1 MTYFRPGRG
10 NGTVSSTLKTI
21 NGTRADDT
29 IDLSGETSGRKVNA
43 KGGDDSVIGSDHDD
57 TIEGSSGD
65 DTILAGP
72 GDDNV
77 SGGSGDDSIDAG
89 SGDNDIRA
97 GTGDNTVVSG
107 DGHDEVRSGWGDD
120 DISTGGG
127 DDEIRSGHGD
137 DTVDAG
143 DGDDVVR
150 TGHGDSSVDGGAGDD
165 LIEVGHGENTL
176 RGGAGDDTL
185 KGSIGF
191 DTAVY
196 DGSILDFDI
205 CLTGSHLDGGDRH
218 RNDKGKGHDTHGS
231 GHGYGHYK
239 SWFACG
245 WGQSLTVT
253 DLTGAEGTDTLSFI
267 DALQFADV
275 TLYLDG
281 RDNAPV
287 VSVADQVVS
296 ESGTVA
302 FPMEI
307 VDFDGDGVAIDS
319 VSATGGLVDVA
330 LLDGDTRDCA
340 SGMLYELTFDTDGAY
355 EGLALGEDAVVVVT
369 VVIDDGRGGLIARE
383 VQITV
388 NGENDAPTLDA
399 VTLAAEETSGPVGVD
414 LAGYGD
420 DIDSDDDGTTLI
432 YTITAPPAEGAATVS
447 GTEVTFDPTGF
458 FTDLGQG
465 ETRDVTFEVT
475 ATDRHGATAVNTVT
489 VTVTGTNDAP
499 QVTVSPSA
507 GFTEA
512 PVAGMQ
518 VLADSGMVDFTDS
531 DAGDLVD
538 ITFVSNGDI
547 AWSGGVLDPGIAA
560 ALEAGFST
568 GVSDA
573 VPPGSIGWNYAAQ
586 AALSFLAIGE
596 EITWSYTITATD
608 LAGETGTQVLS
619 FTVTGRNNAPQIT
632 SAPVDVALAEP
643 LAPGGLSD
651 QGQITFADL
660 DATDTASIGH
670 LPFTVIFEDAAGA
683 GLPSPFTAAE
693 MAALE
698 AAVTI
703 DETGYWRLDI
713 PPSLGIDRLSAGDTL
728 RIETRVFATDDS
740 GAPNDTS
747 GMQVFRVTVTGR
759 NDAPEITAAVVEG
772 AVSEIA
778 DGAPGEGVDVL
789 SASGTISFT
798 DIDALDTHTATA
810 LPVSPGYV
818 GSFSVPAGP
827 VSGSFDWTFTVDDA
841 ALDSLGEGETLE
853 QVYEVILSDDNGGSA
868 SRFVTVTITGRN
880 DEPEIVTGQGTA
892 GAVREAGSDADGIV
906 VDPGT
911 PVATGTLA
919 GFDPD
924 AGAVLTWS
932 GNASGIYGNF
942 TIDPVTGAWTYTLNN
957 GVANGLSA
965 GQVEAESF
973 LVTLTDDAGAST
985 IEAVTVTV
993 TGTNDAPMA
1002 EALSG
1007 SVDESTDP
1015 QVPGNSDQI
1024 TVVAAFADVDTL
1036 DSHAFSVDT
1045 TDTVGAV
1052 INNLDGTF
1060 TYSANGAFEHL
1071 ALGEEATDTFTYTV
1085 DDGNGGV
1092 DTELVTITV
1101 QGAND
1106 APRITLTTPDTDA
1119 ETLTESGLPLTVS
1132 STLTF
1137 SDVDISDTVTAA
1149 VTGFS
1154 ATGATAVLA
1163 GVPPENLLGMLTL
1176 DTPTVLS
1183 AVESLARRGWTFD
1196 SGTNNFAGLSLGESL
1211 VLTYTVTATDVH
1223 GAEASHDIAITIEGR
1238 NNRPTVVIEPALPF
1252 VEDADAT
1259 AQVLSQSGTLSF
1271 DDIDLGDTIDLTY
1284 SINGAPVWS
1293 GGTLTAAQETALAAG
1308 FSTGVTG
1315 ANAPGTIGWT
1325 YDATLDLDFLGRNET
1340 IGLSYMVAAH
1350 DGTQTGTDVI
1360 FFSILGT
1367 NDAPVVTATPA
1378 SAITEEADASAQVI
1392 GLSGTVEIAD
1402 LDVNDVLEVYTQLVD
1417 VPVWSHGTLTA
1428 AQEVQIQTGFTLGV
1442 PGPVTAGTVLPW
1454 SYNNSLDLDFLG
1466 AGETITFSVRIVAND
1481 FGAALASDI
1490 VTFTITGTNDGPVLV
1505 ADGNGSDLVT
1515 EAGNF
1520 DPGDPSAV
1528 GKLLINDSDPDAND
1542 TLTLSAVNGS
1552 AANIGTAVAGTY
1564 GSLLVDAAGNW
1575 TYTLDDAD
1583 PDTEALAQG
1592 EIATEVFGYSVVDST
1607 GAEASSTLTIT
1618 ITGSGDNA
1626 PPVASDD
1633 SLQVDEDDVHGFAQ
1647 ADIFGQVSLALANDT
1662 DPEGDALRASSI
1674 TNGTDTETLPDPF
1687 GAPGQTMTIAGTNG
1701 GLFTVR
1707 NDGAYSFD
1715 TNGEFNSL
1723 AHGEFVSTGITY
1735 TVTDA
1740 NGGTDTAEITVE
1752 VRGRNDAP
1760 VAVADDNGGDPVV
1773 EAGFATAG
1781 DPIASGN
1788 VLANDTDPDTSDVLI
1803 VLSVEADNANVGAPV
1818 AGLYGS
1824 VVIGANGDWTYTLD
1838 NLNPSTRALAEGEV
1852 VTETFQY
1859 VVNDGLFAADT
1870 GTLTITITG
1879 SNDAP
1884 FAPDTLQVG
1893 TEDGMV
1899 IDSVL
1904 SSDPDSVAA
1913 PIHTVET
1920 GPSHGSVT
1928 MNIDGSYT
1936 YIPDAD
1942 WSGIDSFDY
1951 RATDS
1956 LGAYEVGMEIITIEA
1971 AADAPTVS
1979 LAPPGAATYGFAG
1992 SGVDQQVSTAATD
2005 GDTAETVAA
2014 LDGGGYVVVWHSSEN
2029 GTYNVLARMFS
2040 DDGTPQGQALTVA
2053 SGLPAIPYP
2062 VVNGL
2067 PGGGFA
2073 VAHASA
2079 GAGGGDISVSLYDA
2093 GGSQT
2098 NTQTFGGSG
2107 LVHPDTAVLDDGRI
2121 VVTYTQS
2128 AGGDAGSS
2136 AIMGQVLAPNGNLL
2150 GSPFLVNVTNPTAQ
2164 QSSHVTALPG
2174 GGFVAVWASDLQ
2186 DGNGVAIVGQMF
2198 DASAAP
2204 VGPEFVANTYTNG
2217 NQELPVVAALAD
2229 GGYVVAWQSFGQD
2242 GSGNSLHA
2250 QRYDLT
2256 GARVGGEFQVNTYS
2270 FSAQSSPTV
2279 VGLPDGGFAISWSS
2293 FLEDGSGYGIFE
2305 QRYNADGSPFG
2316 IETRVNNITTGNQ
2329 YSYPFGG
2336 GGQMALLD
2344 NGDLVNVWS
2353 TEIGAGEIFSTLTSL
2368 PEGYTTEDRPVPV
2381 NLAAALTDTDG
2392 SETLTITL
2400 SGFPAGAT
2408 FSLGA
2413 ASGSDWVIE
2422 NAEGLDLS
2430 TLEMTPPADW
2440 NGSFTLTAMATATET
2455 SNGSA
2460 ASTTASGT
2468 YRILPVEDGPRAENQ
2483 VIEVP
2488 INDGLSPYTPPP
2500 GALVAVDPDLGDT
2513 LTWTAGSFALPN
2525 GTLNISPSG
2534 GFNFNPNPGFTGVET
2549 FTATV
2554 TDSTGRTDTA
2564 ELRIEVANETFVSD
2578 SGQEVTLD
2586 LNAAPVDGNPAGAI
2600 SIDLTSYDAPSVNLV
2615 FAMDASGSL
2624 GASAWLQQLDAVS
2637 NALEDIATRFDGTGI
2652 DIDVEVFSYSGAT
2665 SQNNLRLQFVD
2676 GNPATLPQ
2684 ILTAPRRTAPSV
2696 DLDLTTLA
2704 GLQADI
2710 AQMTYTAGFTPWDA
2724 AFQQTEYYFDSQY
2737 VVDGPDAL
2745 NLMLFITDGNP
2756 GPTQQ
2761 WAQPLANLLND
2772 TFTTTISSSGTPAGT
2787 YTPQAQFNR
2796 PYAVDV
2802 QSFGIGSNLNLA
2814 LLSQTDSDGQA
2825 TPVTSFGA
2833 LSAALSGSGLFPAT
2847 LIALDVTLEA
2857 DGTDLGTIA
2866 DETNPAVVAGTLEID
2881 LALADLAG
2889 IEDLLGAQNEFA
2901 VTAIFDL
2908 DGDTG
2913 TTFDQVTL
2921 NSYELIGL
2929 GDTAVTETGTSG
2941 NDLLMGS
2948 LAGDSVD
2955 GGEGDDLILTGG
2967 GSDTVIGGTGD
2978 DRLGGGADGDSFVFR
2993 AGDGL
2998 DRILDYDATEDEIVF
3013 DGLAFGDLTIAD
3025 TGTGD
3030 VSITYSG
3037 GVLTVEN
3044 ASAADFLEQEFV
3056 FI

>member
-21 NGTRADDT
+21 NGTGADDT

-185 KGSIGF
+185 KGSIGY

-218 RNDKGKGHDTHGS
+218 RNDKGKGHDTHGN

-239 SWFACG
+239 SWFAYG
-245 WGQSLTVT
+245 WGQSLSVT
-253 DLTGAEGTDTLSFI
+253 DLTGAEGTDNLRFI

-281 RDNAPV
+281 RGNVPV

-296 ESGTVA
+296 ESGAVA

-619 FTVTGRNNAPQIT
+619 FTVTGRNNTPQIT
-632 SAPVDVALAEP
+632 SAPVDVTLAEP
-643 LAPGGLSD
+643 LAPTGLSD

-670 LPFTVIFEDAAGA
+670 LPFAVIFEDAAGA
-683 GLPSPFTAAE
+683 GVPSPFTAAE

-713 PPSLGIDRLSAGDTL
+713 PASLGFDRLSAGDTL

-772 AVSEIA
+772 AVAEIA

-789 SASGTISFT
+789 SASGTIDFT
-798 DIDALDTHTATA
+798 DIDALDTHTAKA

-841 ALDSLGEGETLE
+841 ALDSLGEGERLE

-880 DEPEIVTGQGTA
+880 D
-892 GAVREAGSDADGIV
+892 
-906 VDPGT
+906 
-911 PVATGTLA
+911 
-919 GFDPD
+919 
-924 AGAVLTWS
+924 
-932 GNASGIYGNF
+932 
-942 TIDPVTGAWTYTLNN
+942 
-957 GVANGLSA
+957 
-965 GQVEAESF
+965 
-973 LVTLTDDAGAST
+973 
-985 IEAVTVTV
+985 
-993 TGTNDAPMA
+993 
-1002 EALSG
+1002 
-1007 SVDESTDP
+1007 
-1015 QVPGNSDQI
+1015 
-1024 TVVAAFADVDTL
+1024 
-1036 DSHAFSVDT
+1036 
-1045 TDTVGAV
+1045 
-1052 INNLDGTF
+1052 
-1060 TYSANGAFEHL
+1060 
-1071 ALGEEATDTFTYTV
+1071 
-1085 DDGNGGV
+1085 
-1092 DTELVTITV
+1092 
-1101 QGAND
+1101 
-1106 APRITLTTPDTDA
+1106 
-1119 ETLTESGLPLTVS
+1119 
-1132 STLTF
+1132 
-1137 SDVDISDTVTAA
+1137 
-1149 VTGFS
+1149 
-1154 ATGATAVLA
+1154 
-1163 GVPPENLLGMLTL
+1163 
-1176 DTPTVLS
+1176 
-1183 AVESLARRGWTFD
+1183 
-1196 SGTNNFAGLSLGESL
+1196 
-1211 VLTYTVTATDVH
+1211 
-1223 GAEASHDIAITIEGR
+1223 
-1238 NNRPTVVIEPALPF
+1238 
-1252 VEDADAT
+1252 
-1259 AQVLSQSGTLSF
+1259 
-1271 DDIDLGDTIDLTY
+1271 
-1284 SINGAPVWS
+1284 
-1293 GGTLTAAQETALAAG
+1293 
-1308 FSTGVTG
+1308 
-1315 ANAPGTIGWT
+1315 
-1325 YDATLDLDFLGRNET
+1325 
-1340 IGLSYMVAAH
+1340 
-1350 DGTQTGTDVI
+1350 
-1360 FFSILGT
+1360 
-1367 NDAPVVTATPA
+1367 
-1378 SAITEEADASAQVI
+1378 
-1392 GLSGTVEIAD
+1392 
-1402 LDVNDVLEVYTQLVD
+1402 
-1417 VPVWSHGTLTA
+1417 
-1428 AQEVQIQTGFTLGV
+1428 
-1442 PGPVTAGTVLPW
+1442 
-1454 SYNNSLDLDFLG
+1454 
-1466 AGETITFSVRIVAND
+1466 
-1481 FGAALASDI
+1481 
-1490 VTFTITGTNDGPVLV
+1490 GPVLV

-1515 EAGNF
+1515 EAGTL

-1701 GLFTVR
+1701 GVFTVR

-1715 TNGEFNSL
+1715 TNGEFNAL

-1740 NGGTDTAEITVE
+1740 NGGTDTAEITVD

-1781 DPIASGN
+1781 DPSASGN
-1788 VLANDTDPDTSDVLI
+1788 VLANDTDPDTSDVLF
-1803 VLSVEADNANVGAPV
+1803 VLSVEADNANVGASV

-1824 VVIGANGDWTYTLD
+1824 VVIDANGDWTYTLD
-1838 NLNPSTRALAEGEV
+1838 DLNPSTRALAEGEV

-1956 LGAYEVGMEIITIEA
+1956 LGAYEVGTEIITIEA
-1971 AADAPTVS
+1971 VADAPTVS

-2014 LDGGGYVVVWHSSEN
+2014 LDGGGYVVVWHSNEN
-2029 GTYNVLARMFS
+2029 GTYNVLARMFL

-2073 VAHASA
+2073 IAHASA
-2079 GAGGGDISVSLYDA
+2079 GAGGGDISVSLHDA

-2150 GSPFLVNVTNPTAQ
+2150 GSPFLVNVANPTAQ
-2164 QSSHVTALPG
+2164 QSSHVAALPG

-2186 DGNGVAIVGQMF
+2186 DGNGLAIVGRMF

-2242 GSGNSLHA
+2242 GSGSSLHA

-2368 PEGYTTEDRPVPV
+2368 PEGYTTEDQPVPV

-2440 NGSFTLTAMATATET
+2440 NGSFTLTATATATET

-2468 YRILPVEDGPRAENQ
+2468 YRILPVEDGPRAEDQ
-2483 VIEVP
+2483 IIEVP
-2488 INDGLSPYTPPP
+2488 INDSLSPYTPPP

-2534 GFNFNPNPGFTGVET
+2534 GFNFIPNPGFTGVET

-2684 ILTAPRRTAPSV
+2684 ILTGPRRAAPSV

-2724 AFQQTEYYFDSQY
+2724 AFQQTEFYFDTQY
-2737 VVDGPDAL
+2737 VLDGPDAL

-2772 TFTTTISSSGTPAGT
+2772 SFTTTISSSGTPAGT
-2787 YTPQAQFNR
+2787 YTPQSQFFL

-2833 LSAALSGSGLFPAT
+2833 LSAALTGAGLFPAT

-2889 IEDLLGAQNEFA
+2889 IEDMLGAQNEFA

-2929 GDTAVTETGTSG
+2929 GETAVTETGTSG

-2948 LAGDSVD
+2948 LAGDSID
-2955 GGEGDDLILTGG
+2955 GGAGDDLILTGG

-2978 DRLGGGADGDSFVFR
+2978 DRLVGGADGDSFVFR

-3030 VSITYSG
+3030 VSITYTG

-3044 ASAADFLEQEFV
+3044 ASAADFLEPEFV

>member
-1 MTYFRPGRG
+1 
-10 NGTVSSTLKTI
+10 
-21 NGTRADDT
+21 
-29 IDLSGETSGRKVNA
+29 
-43 KGGDDSVIGSDHDD
+43 
-57 TIEGSSGD
+57 
-65 DTILAGP
+65 
-72 GDDNV
+72 
-77 SGGSGDDSIDAG
+77 
-89 SGDNDIRA
+89 
-97 GTGDNTVVSG
+97 
-107 DGHDEVRSGWGDD
+107 
-120 DISTGGG
+120 
-127 DDEIRSGHGD
+127 
-137 DTVDAG
+137 
-143 DGDDVVR
+143 
-150 TGHGDSSVDGGAGDD
+150 
-165 LIEVGHGENTL
+165 
-176 RGGAGDDTL
+176 
-185 KGSIGF
+185 
-191 DTAVY
+191 
-196 DGSILDFDI
+196 
-205 CLTGSHLDGGDRH
+205 
-218 RNDKGKGHDTHGS
+218 
-231 GHGYGHYK
+231 
-239 SWFACG
+239 
-245 WGQSLTVT
+245 
-253 DLTGAEGTDTLSFI
+253 
-267 DALQFADV
+267 
-275 TLYLDG
+275 
-281 RDNAPV
+281 
-287 VSVADQVVS
+287 
-296 ESGTVA
+296 
-302 FPMEI
+302 MEI
-307 VDFDGDGVAIDS
+307 VDFDGDGIAIDS

-330 LLDGDTRDCA
+330 LLNGDTRDCA

-388 NGENDAPTLDA
+388 TGENDAPTLDA
-399 VTLAAEETSGPVGVD
+399 VTLAAEETGGPVSVD
-414 LAGYGD
+414 LADYGD

-447 GTEVTFDPTGF
+447 GTQVTFDPTGF

-512 PVAGMQ
+512 PVAGVQ
-518 VLADSGMVDFTDS
+518 VLADSGTVDFTDS

-683 GLPSPFTAAE
+683 GVPSPFTAAE

-713 PPSLGIDRLSAGDTL
+713 PASLGIDRLSAGDTL

-747 GMQVFRVTVTGR
+747 GMQVFRVAVTGR
-759 NDAPEITAAVVEG
+759 NDLPEITAAVVEG

-778 DGAPGEGVDVL
+778 DGAPGESVDVL
-789 SASGTISFT
+789 SASGTIDFT
-798 DIDALDTHTATA
+798 DIDAFDTHTATA
-810 LPVSPGYV
+810 LPVSTGYV

-827 VSGSFDWTFTVDDA
+827 MSGSFDWTFTVDDA
-841 ALDSLGEGETLE
+841 ALDSLGEGETLQ

-868 SRFVTVTITGRN
+868 TRLVTVTITGSN
-880 DEPEIVTGQGTA
+880 DGPEIAVGQDTS

-932 GNASGIYGNF
+932 GDTAGTYGDF
-942 TIDPVTGAWTYTLNN
+942 SIDPGTGAWTYALNN
-957 GVANGLSA
+957 GAADSLSA
-965 GQVEAESF
+965 GQVETESF
-973 LVTLTDDAGAST
+973 VVTLTDDAGAST
-985 IEAVTVTV
+985 TASITISV
-993 TGTNDAPMA
+993 TGTNDAPSA
-1002 EALSG
+1002 SALSG
-1007 SVDESTDP
+1007 VVQESAVTEKSPSATLENIAAQNIGLFIVFDFDNNVAFSVPRDLSSNNTVSQVAESNLAFGNGVVVVVDPNSNSWRVSASLFSKGELSYIETSNYSIIDTDGGTPSATIGSNFETLLFSPDNETVEEIKISLLNHSLVDERIL
-1015 QVPGNSDQI
+1015 NFEAQI
-1024 TVVAAFADVDTL
+1024 LGIDYRISRNDDLLISEVKFDAQIIHPKDRIVINAAFTDVDAL
-1036 DSHAFSVDT
+1036 DSHTFGVDT
-1045 TDTVGAV
+1045 TGTLGLVT
-1052 INNLDGTF
+1052 NNLDGTF

-1071 ALGEEATDTFTYTV
+1071 AIGQQATDTFTYTV

-1092 DTELVTITV
+1092 DTEVVTITV
-1101 QGAND
+1101 EGAND

-1119 ETLTESGLPLTVS
+1119 ETLAETGVPLTVS
-1132 STLTF
+1132 SSLTF

-1154 ATGATAVLA
+1154 ASGATAVLA
-1163 GVPPENLLGMLTL
+1163 GIPSADLLGMLTL
-1176 DTPTVLS
+1176 DTPNVLS
-1183 AVESLARRGWTFD
+1183 GVESLARRGWTFD
-1196 SGTNNFAGLSLGESL
+1196 SGTTNFAGLSLGESL

-1515 EAGNF
+1515 EAGTL

-1674 TNGTDTETLPDPF
+1674 TNGIDSEALPDPF

-1701 GLFTVR
+1701 GVFTVR

-1715 TNGEFNSL
+1715 TNGEFNAL

-1740 NGGTDTAEITVE
+1740 NGGTDTAEITVD

-1760 VAVADDNGGDPVV
+1760 VAVADDNGGNPVV

-1781 DPIASGN
+1781 DPSASGN

-1838 NLNPSTRALAEGEV
+1838 DLNPSTRALAEGEV

-1928 MNIDGSYT
+1928 MNIDGSFT

-1956 LGAYEVGMEIITIEA
+1956 LGAYEVGTEIITIEA
-1971 AADAPTVS
+1971 VADAPTVS

-2014 LDGGGYVVVWHSSEN
+2014 LDGGGYVVVWHSNEN

-2073 VAHASA
+2073 IAHASA
-2079 GAGGGDISVSLYDA
+2079 GAGGSDISVSLYDT

-2136 AIMGQVLAPNGNLL
+2136 AIMGQVLASNGNLL

-2186 DGNGVAIVGQMF
+2186 DGNGLAIVGRMF

-2534 GFNFNPNPGFTGVET
+2534 GFNFIPNPGFTGVET

-2684 ILTAPRRTAPSV
+2684 ILTAPRRAAPSV

-2772 TFTTTISSSGTPAGT
+2772 SFTTTISSSGTPAGT
-2787 YTPQAQFNR
+2787 YTPQPQFSL

-2833 LSAALSGSGLFPAT
+2833 LSAALTGAGLFPAT

-2948 LAGDSVD
+2948 LAGDSID
-2955 GGEGDDLILTGG
+2955 GEAGDDLILTGA

-2998 DRILDYDATEDEIVF
+2998 DRILDYDALRTRSSS
-3013 DGLAFGDLTIAD
+3013 
-3025 TGTGD
+3025 TGWP
-3030 VSITYSG
+3030 
-3037 GVLTVEN
+3037 
-3044 ASAADFLEQEFV
+3044 SAT
-3056 FI
+3056 

>member
-21 NGTRADDT
+21 NGTGADDT

-57 TIEGSSGD
+57 TIEGSSGG

-185 KGSIGF
+185 EGSIGY

-218 RNDKGKGHDTHGS
+218 RNDKGKGHDTHGN
-231 GHGYGHYK
+231 GNGYGHYK

-253 DLTGAEGTDTLSFI
+253 DLTGAEGTDTLRFI
-267 DALQFADV
+267 DALQFADA

-287 VSVADQVVS
+287 VSVADQTVA

-307 VDFDGDGVAIDS
+307 VDFDGDGIAIDS

-330 LLDGDTRDCA
+330 LLNGDTRVCA

-388 NGENDAPTLDA
+388 TGENDAPTLDA
-399 VTLAAEETSGPVGVD
+399 VTLAAEETGGPVSVD

-608 LAGETGTQVLS
+608 LAGETGTQVLN
-619 FTVTGRNNAPQIT
+619 FTVTGRNNTPQIT
-632 SAPVDVALAEP
+632 SAPVDAALAEP

-713 PPSLGIDRLSAGDTL
+713 PASLGIDRLSAGDTL

-789 SASGTISFT
+789 SASGTIDFT

-841 ALDSLGEGETLE
+841 ALDSLSEGETLE
-853 QVYEVILSDDNGGSA
+853 QVYEVIVADDNGGSA

-880 DEPEIVTGQGTA
+880 D
-892 GAVREAGSDADGIV
+892 
-906 VDPGT
+906 
-911 PVATGTLA
+911 
-919 GFDPD
+919 
-924 AGAVLTWS
+924 
-932 GNASGIYGNF
+932 
-942 TIDPVTGAWTYTLNN
+942 
-957 GVANGLSA
+957 
-965 GQVEAESF
+965 
-973 LVTLTDDAGAST
+973 
-985 IEAVTVTV
+985 
-993 TGTNDAPMA
+993 
-1002 EALSG
+1002 
-1007 SVDESTDP
+1007 
-1015 QVPGNSDQI
+1015 
-1024 TVVAAFADVDTL
+1024 
-1036 DSHAFSVDT
+1036 
-1045 TDTVGAV
+1045 
-1052 INNLDGTF
+1052 
-1060 TYSANGAFEHL
+1060 
-1071 ALGEEATDTFTYTV
+1071 
-1085 DDGNGGV
+1085 
-1092 DTELVTITV
+1092 
-1101 QGAND
+1101 
-1106 APRITLTTPDTDA
+1106 
-1119 ETLTESGLPLTVS
+1119 
-1132 STLTF
+1132 
-1137 SDVDISDTVTAA
+1137 
-1149 VTGFS
+1149 
-1154 ATGATAVLA
+1154 
-1163 GVPPENLLGMLTL
+1163 
-1176 DTPTVLS
+1176 
-1183 AVESLARRGWTFD
+1183 
-1196 SGTNNFAGLSLGESL
+1196 
-1211 VLTYTVTATDVH
+1211 
-1223 GAEASHDIAITIEGR
+1223 
-1238 NNRPTVVIEPALPF
+1238 
-1252 VEDADAT
+1252 
-1259 AQVLSQSGTLSF
+1259 
-1271 DDIDLGDTIDLTY
+1271 
-1284 SINGAPVWS
+1284 
-1293 GGTLTAAQETALAAG
+1293 
-1308 FSTGVTG
+1308 
-1315 ANAPGTIGWT
+1315 
-1325 YDATLDLDFLGRNET
+1325 
-1340 IGLSYMVAAH
+1340 
-1350 DGTQTGTDVI
+1350 
-1360 FFSILGT
+1360 
-1367 NDAPVVTATPA
+1367 
-1378 SAITEEADASAQVI
+1378 
-1392 GLSGTVEIAD
+1392 
-1402 LDVNDVLEVYTQLVD
+1402 
-1417 VPVWSHGTLTA
+1417 
-1428 AQEVQIQTGFTLGV
+1428 
-1442 PGPVTAGTVLPW
+1442 
-1454 SYNNSLDLDFLG
+1454 
-1466 AGETITFSVRIVAND
+1466 
-1481 FGAALASDI
+1481 
-1490 VTFTITGTNDGPVLV
+1490 GPVLV

-1515 EAGNF
+1515 EAGSL

-1542 TLTLSAVNGS
+1542 TLTLSAINGS

-1674 TNGTDTETLPDPF
+1674 TNGIDSEALPDPF

-1715 TNGEFNSL
+1715 TNGEFNAL

-1740 NGGTDTAEITVE
+1740 NGGTDTAEITVD

-1803 VLSVEADNANVGAPV
+1803 VLSVEADNANVGASV

-1824 VVIGANGDWTYTLD
+1824 VVIDANGDWTYTLD
-1838 NLNPSTRALAEGEV
+1838 DLNPSTRALAEGEV
-1852 VTETFQY
+1852 ATETFQY
-1859 VVNDGLFAADT
+1859 VVNDGLFAADI

-1884 FAPDTLQVG
+1884 FAPDSLQVG

-1956 LGAYEVGMEIITIEA
+1956 LGAYEVGTEIITIEA

-2014 LDGGGYVVVWHSSEN
+2014 LDGGGYVVVWHSNEN

-2073 VAHASA
+2073 IAHASA

-2368 PEGYTTEDRPVPV
+2368 PEGYTTEDQPVPV

-2392 SETLTITL
+2392 SETLSITL

-2440 NGSFTLTAMATATET
+2440 NGSFTLTATATATET
-2455 SNGSA
+2455 SNGDT
-2460 ASTTASGT
+2460 ASTTTSGT
-2468 YRILPVEDGPRAENQ
+2468 YRILAVEDGPRAEDQ

-2534 GFNFNPNPGFTGVET
+2534 GFNFIPNPGFTGVET

-2684 ILTAPRRTAPSV
+2684 ILTGPRRAAPSV

-2724 AFQQTEYYFDSQY
+2724 AFQQTEFYFDTQY
-2737 VVDGPDAL
+2737 VLDGPDAL

-2772 TFTTTISSSGTPAGT
+2772 SFTTTISSSGTPAGT
-2787 YTPQAQFNR
+2787 YTPQSQFFL

-2833 LSAALSGSGLFPAT
+2833 LSAALTGAGLFPAT

-2955 GGEGDDLILTGG
+2955 GEAGDDLILTGG

-2998 DRILDYDATEDEIVF
+2998 DRILDYDAMEDEIVF
-3013 DGLAFGDLTIAD
+3013 DGLTFGDLIIAD

-3044 ASAADFLEQEFV
+3044 ASVADFLEPEFV